1 MVTILLK
8 LEIKSLGEGVGAY
21 DHLLSQ
27 ANTASAPYWVFTGS
41 SGTSNPT
48 IKDQQFLV
56 MSSSNMNE
64 AYGQSFRQADL
75 EYFPSPSEYFPGGI
89 EPKTTR
95 FDNIEYPL
103 EIKIGDE
110 IRFGNNENFTY
121 KISEVFPPQNNKGT
135 SDRANRL
142 KIKLDKPVDGSI
154 NKDFFLVRRPIV
166 NPNSLYLE
174 QPFPYDSLASASIST
189 IIKSTGSFALT
200 GSATPGQDT
209 DGLFT
214 GSLSSLEI
222 ADTPGILYPDFPTE
236 YLVKSASVIVNDLI
250 SKGIIES

>member
-1 MVTILLK
+1 MV
-8 LEIKSLGEGVGAY
+8 EGVGAY

-27 ANTASAPYWVFTGS
+27 ANTASAPYWVFSGS
-41 SGTSNPT
+41 SGGGNT
-48 IKDQQFLV
+48 ISSSQHLV

-89 EPKTTR
+89 EPSTTS

-103 EIKIGDE
+103 ELKIGDE

-121 KISEVFPPQNNKGT
+121 KIMEVFPPQNNKAT
-135 SDRANRL
+135 PDRANRL
-142 KIKLDKPVDGSI
+142 KIKVDKPVDGSI

-189 IIKSTGSFALT
+189 INFGPGSSGSFALT
-200 GSATPGQDT
+200 GSATLPSGSSE
-209 DGLFT
+209 DGSYT

-236 YLVKSASVIVNDLI
+236 YLIKSASVIVNDLI